1 MVKVVILGL
10 NGLGIDAKMH
20 MNDQNPILYAW
31 ITILSDL
38 EPVVLGKHDMVLV
51 WFLIEIKTIG

>member
-20 MNDQNPILYAW
+20 MNDQSITLYKWMMTLNDLGPIA
-31 ITILSDL
+31 
-38 EPVVLGKHDMVLV
+38 LGKMTWH
-51 WFLIEIKTIG
+51 